1 MDAIFSVVERDR
13 VQLWLAG
20 HRAAERR
27 ADELRAAEGAMP
39 ECSVP
44 ESLSALN
51 AAYDMGLWPSARD
64 LLSETAVDHVRRR
77 WARVQTRARLAR
89 SR

>member
-1 MDAIFSVVERDR
+1 MK
-13 VQLWLAG
+13 LWLAG

-64 LLSETAVDHVRRR
+64 LVSETAVEHLRRR
-77 WARVQTRARLAR
+77 WAQVQTRAKLAR